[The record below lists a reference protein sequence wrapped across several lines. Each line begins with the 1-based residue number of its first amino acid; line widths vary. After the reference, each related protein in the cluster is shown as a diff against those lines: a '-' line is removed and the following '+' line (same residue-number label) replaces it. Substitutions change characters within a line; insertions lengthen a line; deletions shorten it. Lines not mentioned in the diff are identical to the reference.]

1 MNRFRRTGT
10 VKQNSKRQN
19 LKELTIKSKTS
30 YLTRVRDF
38 VSDEAKRFG
47 FSDDEVSKI
56 TLAVDEACTNII
68 KHAYKY
74 AGDYPIHLRLS
85 ARNNTFEIMIEDR
98 GMPFEPESIKMPD
111 MKEHIRSFKRSGF
124 GMYLMKS
131 LMDKV
136 EYKIQP
142 GIKNKV
148 ILTKYL
154 RTSH

>member
-1 MNRFRRTGT
+1 M
-10 VKQNSKRQN
+10 
-19 LKELTIKSKTS
+19 
-30 YLTRVRDF
+30 TRVRDF
-38 VSDEAKRFG
+38 VSSEAKKFG
-47 FSDDEVSKI
+47 FSDDDVSKI

-74 AGDYPIHLRLS
+74 AGDYPIHLRLK
-85 ARNNTFEIMIEDR
+85 ARNNTFEIMIEDH
-98 GMPFEPESIKMPD
+98 GMPFEPDSVKMPD
-111 MKEHIRSFKRSGF
+111 MKEHIKSYNRSGF

-142 GIKNKV
+142 GIMNKV

-154 RTSH
+154 RSSH

>member
-1 MNRFRRTGT
+1 M
-10 VKQNSKRQN
+10 KQKTESNN
-19 LKELTIKSKTS
+19 LKELTIQSKTS
-30 YLTRVRDF
+30 YLNKVRAF
-38 VSDEAKRFG
+38 ISDEAKKFG

-68 KHAYKY
+68 KHAYKN
-74 AGDYPIHLRLS
+74 ASNYPIHLRLK
-85 ARNNTFEIMIEDR
+85 ARNNTFEIMIEDQ
-98 GMPFEPESIKMPD
+98 GMPFEPDAIKMPD
-111 MKEHIRSFKRSGF
+111 MKEHIKSYKRGGF

-142 GIKNKV
+142 GRKNRV

-154 RTSH
+154 Q

>member
-1 MNRFRRTGT
+1 
-10 VKQNSKRQN
+10 

-30 YLTRVRDF
+30 YLNKVRDF
-38 VSDEAKRFG
+38 VSNEAKMFG
-47 FSDDEVSKI
+47 FDDDEVSKI

-74 AGDYPIHLRLS
+74 AADYPIHLRLKT
-85 ARNNTFEIMIEDR
+85 RNNTFEIMIEDN
-98 GMPFEPESIKMPD
+98 GLPFEPEAIKMPD
-111 MKEHIRSFKRSGF
+111 MKEHIRSYKRGGF

-142 GIKNKV
+142 GLKNRV

-154 RTSH
+154 RAQS

>member
-1 MNRFRRTGT
+1 
-10 VKQNSKRQN
+10 VKQKTESNN
-19 LKELTIKSKTS
+19 LKELTIQSKTS
-30 YLTRVRDF
+30 YLNKVRAF
-38 VSDEAKRFG
+38 ISDEAKKFG

-68 KHAYKY
+68 KHAYKN
-74 AGDYPIHLRLS
+74 ASNYPIHLRLK
-85 ARNNTFEIMIEDR
+85 ARNNTFEIMIEDQ
-98 GMPFEPESIKMPD
+98 GMPFEPDAIKMPD
-111 MKEHIRSFKRSGF
+111 MKEHIKSYKRGGF

-142 GIKNKV
+142 GRKNRV

-154 RTSH
+154 Q

>member
-1 MNRFRRTGT
+1 MKQKTGS
-10 VKQNSKRQN
+10 NN

-30 YLTRVRDF
+30 YLNKVRDF
-38 VSDEAKRFG
+38 VSHEAKKFG

-68 KHAYKY
+68 KHAYKN
-74 AGDYPIHLRLS
+74 ASDYPIHLRLN
-85 ARNNTFEIMIEDR
+85 ARNNTFEIMIEDQ
-98 GMPFEPESIKMPD
+98 GMPFEPESVKLPD
-111 MKEHIRSFKRSGF
+111 MKEHIKSYKRGGF

-142 GIKNKV
+142 GIKNSV

-154 RTSH
+154 Q

>member
-1 MNRFRRTGT
+1 ME
-10 VKQNSKRQN
+10 QNSEQQK

-30 YLTRVRDF
+30 YLNKVRDF
-38 VSDEAKRFG
+38 ISGEARNFG
-47 FSDDEVSKI
+47 FSDEEVNKI

-68 KHAYKY
+68 KHAYQY
-74 AGDYPIHLRLS
+74 AGNHPIHLRLK

-98 GMPFEPESIKMPD
+98 GLPFEPESIKMPD
-111 MKEHIRSFKRSGF
+111 MKEHIKSYKRGGF

-154 RTSH
+154 RA

>member
-1 MNRFRRTGT
+1 MN
-10 VKQNSKRQN
+10 K
-19 LKELTIKSKTS
+19 
-30 YLTRVRDF
+30 VRDF
-38 VSDEAKRFG
+38 ISTEARKFG
-47 FSDDEVSKI
+47 FNDEEVSKI

-68 KHAYKY
+68 KHAYKN
-74 AGDYPIHLRLS
+74 AGDYPIYLRLK
-85 ARNNTFEIMIEDR
+85 ARNNTFEIMIEDN
-98 GMPFEPESIKMPD
+98 GMPFEPDAVKMPD
-111 MKEHIRSFKRSGF
+111 MKEHIKSYKRGGF

-154 RTSH
+154 RTTS

>member
-1 MNRFRRTGT
+1 
-10 VKQNSKRQN
+10 
-19 LKELTIKSKTS
+19 LKALTIKSKTA
-30 YLTRVRDF
+30 YLTKVREF
-38 VSDEAKRFG
+38 VSGEAKKFG
-47 FSDDEVSKI
+47 FNDDDVGKI

-68 KHAYKY
+68 KHAYRY
-74 AGDYPIHLRLS
+74 AGDHPIHLKLKTS
-85 ARNNTFEIMIEDR
+85 NNTFEIMIEDQ
-98 GMPFEPESIKMPD
+98 GMPFEPDSIKMPD
-111 MKEHIRSFKRSGF
+111 MKEHVKNYKRGGF

-154 RTSH
+154 QSSS